1 MLRILRLLFLHKAAL
16 AWLASP
22 DRLDRGRWIHELT
35 ARRKRPLLDVSFR
48 SSTPIAYQPPAD
60 RLPRSELAMGLLDSL
75 SDFLQ
80 ARSGD
85 FVKLQESEDRFGP
98 GPILLLYNVPS
109 GIDDEE
115 LVEMVSDGAPSLL
128 NKEDACIICRLD
140 AQSPELDLSMQEA
153 LEAQVREWSGGT
165 GPDVSFASVLD
176 HTSFAKLSLPIQ
188 SVPTVSAVPVLL
200 FSGFV
205 NSEMLSVYNI
215 IGKEIYDETAGAVS
229 PACAKAVPNAME
241 KPLRQ
246 VLSEIA
252 GDHQDAMRIDKED

>member
-1 MLRILRLLFLHKAAL
+1 MRRIFRLLLLLKAAL

-22 DRLDRGRWIHELT
+22 DKLDRGRWSHELT
-35 ARRKRPLLDVSFR
+35 ARRKSSPPGVTYR
-48 SSTPIAYQPPAD
+48 SSTPIAYLIPAD
-60 RLPRSELAMGLLDSL
+60 RQPRSELAMGLLDSL

-85 FVKLQESEDRFGP
+85 FVKLQASEERFGP

-109 GIDDEE
+109 GIGDEE

-140 AQSPELDLSMQEA
+140 AHSPELDVSMQEA
-153 LEAQVREWSGGT
+153 LEALVRERLGGT
-165 GPDVSFASVLD
+165 GADVSFASVLD
-176 HTSFAKLSLPIQ
+176 RTTFPTLPLPIQ
-188 SVPTVSAVPVLL
+188 SVPTVSSVPVLL

-215 IGKEIYDETAGAVS
+215 IGKEIYDESAGARS
-229 PACAKAVPNAME
+229 PACAKAVPNAMG

-252 GDHQDAMRIDKED
+252 GDHQDAMRIDKKD